1 MARNDL
7 ARPRARFRLREDGSL
22 ETGTC
27 SRCSGETYRVDEGTW
42 LHWSTLGEACTNQPP
57 LERPSK
63 GQGGQS
69 LARVDW
75 TPRRGVWLGLVYP
88 VRTGGLVGNGWHADE
103 LLADGMWR
111 D

>member
-27 SRCSGETYRVDEGTW
+27 SACEGETYRVDEGTW
-42 LHWSTLGEACTNQPP
+42 LHWTTLGEACTNQPP

-63 GQGGQS
+63 GQEGAKSGPRGLDTPARG
-69 LARVDW
+69 LARAGLSS
-75 TPRRGVWLGLVYP
+75 TYRRPSWEWMACG
-88 VRTGGLVGNGWHADE
+88 
-103 LLADGMWR
+103 
-111 D
+111 